1 MKNVKQ
7 ANTAVKNILIVDDEK
22 LFIKSIADGLKSYE
36 KKYRFK
42 MLSAQNGIEALTCFK
57 THDIALLITDLR
69 MPEMDGIT
77 LISHVHNQYPAVPI
91 IVMTAFGSPQI
102 EQNIKKMGILHYL
115 EKPIGFDELRDHIL
129 HEISHKKKSRIE
141 GVTLASFL
149 QLIWME
155 KMTCMLLVKCNENS
169 GTLSVLSGDL
179 KNAQTKKHLGLDAAL
194 EILDWENVT
203 IELDESYIPDG
214 ETIKISIEELL
225 LESFR
230 RKDERNME
238 PLIEYESMNSS
249 EQINIFEK
257 EDKMNVSKLNKS
269 IETLKESLGAG
280 LLATDIWGTNDMQ
293 SIAGWNS
300 QPAATA
306 LFGQIINSTN
316 QALQGAGFPGLGKY
330 CIFDLVD
337 GKLVV
342 LIPMGDYAWGM
353 LVDGKKAQLGL
364 LLNVALP
371 KAIAA
376 FEDAIT
382 SN

>member
-1 MKNVKQ
+1 VKQ
-7 ANTAVKNILIVDDEK
+7 DKIEVRNILIVDDEK
-22 LFIKSIADGLKSYE
+22 LFIKSIADGLKTYE

-42 MLSAQNGIEALTCFK
+42 MLSAQNGQEALECFQAN
-57 THDIALLITDLR
+57 DIALLITDLR
-69 MPEMDGIT
+69 MPVMDGIT
-77 LISHVHNQYPAVPI
+77 LIAHVHNRYPAVPI

-102 EQNIKKMGILHYL
+102 EKQVKKMGILHYL

-129 HEISHKKKSRIE
+129 HELSHKKKSRIE

-155 KMTCMLLVKCNENS
+155 KMTCTLTVKSNEIS

-179 KNAQTKKHLGLDAAL
+179 KNARTDRLDGIEAAL

-203 IELDESYIPDG
+203 IELEENYTPDG
-214 ETIKISIEELL
+214 ETIKVSIEELL

-230 RKDERNME
+230 RKDERNAD
-238 PLIEYESMNSS
+238 PSIEYESLNSAD
-249 EQINIFEK
+249 QINIFEK

-269 IETLKESLGAG
+269 VETLKESLGGA
-280 LLATDIWGTNDMQ
+280 LLATDIWGTADMQ

-316 QALQGAGFPGLGKY
+316 QALQGSGFPGLGKY

>member
-1 MKNVKQ
+1 VKQ
-7 ANTAVKNILIVDDEK
+7 TNAAVKNVLIVDDEK

-36 KKYRFK
+36 KKYHFK
-42 MLSAQNGIEALTCFK
+42 MFSAQNGQEALKCFK
-57 THDIALLITDLR
+57 SRDIALLITDLR

-77 LISHVHNQYPAVPI
+77 LISHVHNQYPTVPI

-102 EQNIKKMGILHYL
+102 EKQIKKLGILHYL

-129 HEISHKKKSRIE
+129 HELSHKKKSRIE

-155 KMTCMLLVKCNENS
+155 KMTCTLLVKSTENS
-169 GTLSVLSGDL
+169 GTLSVLSGEL
-179 KNAQTKKHLGLDAAL
+179 KNAKTKNLDGLDAAM
-194 EILDWENVT
+194 EILDWENVA
-203 IELDESYIPDG
+203 IELDENYAADG

-230 RKDERNME
+230 RKDERNVE
-238 PLIEYESMNSS
+238 PLIEYESLDSS

-257 EDKMNVSKLNKS
+257 EDNMNVSKLNNS
-269 IETLKESLGAG
+269 IEILKESLGGA
-280 LLATDIWGTNDMQ
+280 LLAADIFGTADMQ
-293 SIAGWNS
+293 SVTGFNS
-300 QPAATA
+300 NPAACA
-306 LFGQIINSTN
+306 LFGQIITSTN
-316 QALQGAGFPGLGKY
+316 RALKDSGFPVLGKY
-330 CIFDLVD
+330 CLFDLVD
-337 GKLVV
+337 AKMVV
-342 LIPMGDYAWGM
+342 LIPMGDFIWGM
-353 LVDGKKAQLGL
+353 LIDGKKAQLGL
-364 LLNVALP
+364 LLNIALP

>member
-1 MKNVKQ
+1 MKQ
-7 ANTAVKNILIVDDEK
+7 ANVTVKNVLIVDDEK
-22 LFIKSIADGLKSYE
+22 LFITSIADGLKSFE
-36 KKYRFK
+36 KKYHFK
-42 MLSAQNGIEALTCFK
+42 MLSAQNGQEALACFK
-57 THDIALLITDLR
+57 SHDIALLITDLR
-69 MPEMDGIT
+69 MPVMDGIT
-77 LISHVHNQYPAVPI
+77 LISHVHNQYPVVPI
-91 IVMTAFGSPQI
+91 IVMTAFGSPQV
-102 EQNIKKMGILHYL
+102 EKQIKKMGILHYL
-115 EKPIGFDELRDHIL
+115 EKPIGFDKLRDHIL
-129 HEISHKKKSRIE
+129 YELSPKKKGRIE
-141 GVTLASFL
+141 GVTLASFM

-155 KMTCMLLVKCNENS
+155 KMTCTLFVKSNEKS
-169 GTLSVLSGDL
+169 GCISVLSGEL
-179 KNAQTKKHLGLDAAL
+179 KNAKTKNQAGLAAAL

-203 IELDESYIPDG
+203 IELDENYIPG
-214 ETIKISIEELL
+214 EETIKISVEELL

-230 RKDERNME
+230 RKDERTVE
-238 PLIEYESMNSS
+238 PVIEYEPMNNAD
-249 EQINIFEK
+249 QINIFEK

-269 IETLKESLGAG
+269 IETLKESLGGA
-280 LLATDIWGTNDMQ
+280 LLATDIWSSSDMQ

-300 QPAATA
+300 NPAATA

-316 QALQGAGFPGLGKY
+316 QALQGSGFPGLGKY

-337 GKLVV
+337 SKLVV